1 MQKNK
6 IFVYQILTRLFGNKN
21 SRNKPHGTIEENG
34 SGKFN
39 DITDIVLNELKE
51 AGYTHVWYIGALAH
65 ASATDY
71 TEYGIP
77 RQFPEIVKGKAGS
90 PYAIRD
96 CYDVD
101 PDLAV
106 NVKKRMQEFEEL
118 VARTH
123 NAGLNV
129 LIDFVPN
136 HVARNYRS
144 IAKPKHVEDFGEKDD
159 TSVVFAPHNNFYYLP
174 GQPLDL
180 QFLRDKGIE
189 VNYVE
194 NPAKATGNDCFANKP
209 SEYDWYDTVKL
220 NYGVDYL
227 NERRRCFDPI
237 PNTWKKMRDILFFW
251 AAKDIDG
258 FRCDMAEM
266 VPLEFWKWVIPQ
278 IKAQFPDIIFFAE
291 IYNPSVYRDFLA
303 DNTFDYL
310 YDKVGLY
317 DVLRDVACG
326 YRPSSDITFI
336 LNAVGDIQ
344 HRMINFMENHDE
356 QRIASDFFLKSGEK
370 GKAAMIVTA
379 CINVNPVM
387 IYFGQELGERGMDE
401 EGFSG
406 KDGRT
411 SIFDYWSVDTVRRWN
426 NNGKWNE
433 ELLTEEEIR
442 LRKFYHKLIRLCNRE
457 KALREGLFYDLMYA
471 NYENPDFNSMKQYAF
486 VRGDYKDFLLVI
498 ANFSN
503 EEEEVTVWIPDHAY
517 DFFKVNQHERAIAV
531 PLLAEEKF
539 PIDFSRTNPLKVKIK
554 ANDGEIYKISFFVKI
569 FY

>member
-106 NVKKRMQEFEEL
+106 NVKKRMQQFEEL

-136 HVARNYRS
+136 HVARNYQS

-180 QFLRDKGIE
+180 QFLRDKGVE

-539 PIDFSRTNPLKVKIK
+539 PIDFSWTNPLKVKIK
-554 ANDGEIYKISFFVKI
+554 ANEGEIYKISFL
-569 FY
+569 